1 MSFCIAVSAGIQ
13 HQSAYRIGRVLA
25 VSDEVFKALITRRCL
40 VLAKSLE
47 QICKRI
53 PGYVASFYGL
63 GQRHKYRVTSAAE
76 IAGIKFRFPFV
87 EQLQR
92 KLRISD
98 LIAQIV
104 RDPAVGVDTVE
115 VRLQAPREKPGSNG
129 EVLVMRAC
137 QPLAVSEGLR
147 Q

>member
-1 MSFCIAVSAGIQ
+1 M
-13 HQSAYRIGRVLA
+13 
-25 VSDEVFKALITRRCL
+25 
-40 VLAKSLE
+40 
-47 QICKRI
+47 
-53 PGYVASFYGL
+53 
-63 GQRHKYRVTSAAE
+63 TSAAE

-115 VRLQAPREKPGSNG
+115 VRLQAPREKPGSDG
-129 EVLVMRAC
+129 EVLVMRAR
-137 QPLAVSEGLR
+137 QPLAVNEGLR